1 MLDIFNCIQR
11 NINFHKRKQSSS
23 SFQLLHKHKKKE
35 KEKRQNHFPVTVAI
49 LRSLYPSVLK
59 LLTSSYITLVEEKRG
74 CTSGRLPALA
84 EQPRASQPVAV
95 LHGNVIL
102 LRKQLKRREILPKVA
117 NTRCTLSNI
126 RTYVIEE
133 LYL

>member
-1 MLDIFNCIQR
+1 MFDIFNCIQR
-11 NINFHKRKQSSS
+11 NMNFHKRKQSSS
-23 SFQLLHKHKKKE
+23 SFQLLHKHKKKR
-35 KEKRQNHFPVTVAI
+35 KKQNHSSVTVFI
-49 LRSLYPSVLK
+49 LRSLHPSVLK

-74 CTSGRLPALA
+74 CTSGRLPAFA

-95 LHGNVIL
+95 LRGNVIL

>member
-1 MLDIFNCIQR
+1 MFDIFNCIQR
-11 NINFHKRKQSSS
+11 NMNFHKRKQSSS
-23 SFQLLHKHKKKE
+23 SFQLLHKHKKKR
-35 KEKRQNHFPVTVAI
+35 KKQNHSSVTVSI
-49 LRSLYPSVLK
+49 LRSLHPSVLK

-74 CTSGRLPALA
+74 CTSGRLPAFA
-84 EQPRASQPVAV
+84 EQTRASQPVAV
-95 LHGNVIL
+95 LRGNVIL